1 MMHKLL
7 NKLISKGKGNNYS
20 IDQDIPSSYLI
31 GMVWGRILMIL
42 RGKII
47 GIKNGGL
54 LFIGAN
60 VRIKCKSK
68 LSLGKCVTLAAH
80 CYIDALSKNGI
91 QLGNNV
97 SVGKF
102 TRIEATGNMQYLG
115 LGMQVGNNV
124 GLGTDCFYGCAGG
137 IEIGD
142 DTIIGNLVTFHAE
155 NHIATDRETPIRSQ
169 GVVRKGIIIKNNC
182 WIGAKA
188 TILDGVILEQGC
200 IVAAGAVLKEGTY
213 EAYGIYG
220 GVPAKLLRFRND
232 KS

>member
-7 NKLISKGKGNNYS
+7 NKLISKGKGNNYT
-20 IDQDIPSSYLI
+20 IDKDIPITYLI
-31 GMVWGRILMIL
+31 SMVWGRTMMIL

-47 GIKNGGL
+47 GIKNEGL
-54 LFIGAN
+54 LFVGKN
-60 VRIKCKSK
+60 VRIKCKTK
-68 LSLGKCVTLAAH
+68 ISLGKCVTLADH

-115 LGMQVGNNV
+115 MGMQVGNNV

-137 IEIGD
+137 IQIGD

-155 NHIATDRETPIRSQ
+155 NHKATDMSTPIRLQ

-188 TILDGVILEQGC
+188 TILDGVILEEGC
-200 IVAAGAVLKEGTY
+200 IVAAGAVLKEGRY
-213 EAYGIYG
+213 EALGIYG
-220 GVPAKLLRFRND
+220 GVPAKLLRFRHE
-232 KS
+232 